1 MSRIVID
8 ARIIETST
16 GVYMQ
21 RLVHYLH
28 KMNDEQNQYIIL
40 MPGQHVAKWQEKLPQ
55 FKVLAADQKWYT
67 FSEQWSFF
75 WQLRSLH
82 PDLVHFTMP
91 QQPLLWTQPAITT
104 IHDTTLLRFDNI
116 DDINPFVYKIRK
128 AIFQFLVRV
137 VVRRAARILVPTVF
151 VRDDLLDFTGS
162 KHADKF
168 IVTLEAGDPVDAEP
182 EVIENLAGKKF
193 FFFVGNA
200 FPYKNLKRTILAYRE
215 FKKTHPEYHLVFAGK
230 KEFFYNELEE
240 FTKQEN
246 ITDVH
251 ILGFIS
257 HGEKRW
263 AFQNAAAFVTSSLTE
278 GFHIPILE
286 AFYEDCPVI
295 SSNASCLPEVA
306 GDAALYFDPHS
317 TEDLVAKM
325 TLLES
330 NENLK
335 RELIVKG
342 RVQVKKF
349 SWEKMVHETHDT
361 YRAVLGGEGK

>member
-21 RLVHYLH
+21 RFVHFLH
-28 KMNDEQNQYIIL
+28 KMNDEANEYIVL
-40 MPGQHVAKWQEKLPQ
+40 MPGKHVEKWQEKLPRFSVQ
-55 FKVLAADQKWYT
+55 AADQKWYT
-67 FSEQWSFF
+67 VSEQWSFF
-75 WQLRSLH
+75 WQLRSLK

-116 DDINPFVYKIRK
+116 DDMHPLEYKARK
-128 AIFQFLVRV
+128 AIFQFLVHV
-137 VVRRAARILVPTVF
+137 VIWRAARILVPTQF
-151 VRDDLLDFTGS
+151 VRDDLVKFARG

-168 IVTLEAGDPVDAEP
+168 IVTLEAGDPVEAEP
-182 EVIENLAGKKF
+182 EIIKDLAGKKF

-215 FKKTHPEYHLVFAGK
+215 FKKTHPEYHLAFAGK
-230 KEFFYNELEE
+230 KEFFYEELEKYIADE
-240 FTKQEN
+240 GIK
-246 ITDVH
+246 DVH

-263 AFQNAAAFVTSSLTE
+263 AFQNAAAFVTASLSE

-286 AFYEDCPVI
+286 ALFEDCPVI

-306 GDAALYFDPHS
+306 GDAALYFDPSS

-325 TLLES
+325 EQLES
-330 NENLK
+330 DDELK
-335 RELIVKG
+335 HELVVKG

-349 SWEKMVHETHDT
+349 SWEKMVHETHDS
-361 YRAVLGGEGK
+361 YRAVLGS

>member
-21 RLVHYLH
+21 RLVHFLH
-28 KMNDEQNQYIIL
+28 AMNDTANEYIIL
-40 MPGQHVAKWQEKLPQ
+40 IPGQHVAKWQEKLPRFSVQ
-55 FKVLAADQKWYT
+55 AANQKWYT
-67 FSEQWSFF
+67 LSEQWSFF
-75 WQLRSLH
+75 WQLRALK

-104 IHDTTLLRFDNI
+104 VHDTTLLRFDNI
-116 DDINPFVYKIRK
+116 DDMHPLEYKFRK
-128 AIFQFLVRV
+128 MIFQFLVHV
-137 VVRRAARILVPTVF
+137 VIWRAARILVPTTF
-151 VRDDLLDFTGS
+151 VRDDLVNFAGG
-162 KHADKF
+162 KHASKF
-168 IVTLEAGDPVDAEP
+168 IITLEAGDPVDAEP
-182 EVIENLAGKKF
+182 EGIKLLEGKKF

-200 FPYKNLKRTILAYRE
+200 FPYKNLRRTIDAYRE
-215 FKKTHPEYHLVFAGK
+215 FKQSHPEYHLVFAGK
-230 KEFFYNELEE
+230 KEFFYEQLEAYIE
-240 FTKQEN
+240 SEG

-263 AFQNAAAFVTSSLTE
+263 AFQHAAAFVTASLSE

-317 TEDLVAKM
+317 TEELVARM
-325 TLLES
+325 EQLES
-330 NENLK
+330 DDALK
-335 RELIVKG
+335 HELIAKG

-349 SWEKMVHETHDT
+349 SWEKMVKETHDS
-361 YRAVLGGEGK
+361 YRAVLGS